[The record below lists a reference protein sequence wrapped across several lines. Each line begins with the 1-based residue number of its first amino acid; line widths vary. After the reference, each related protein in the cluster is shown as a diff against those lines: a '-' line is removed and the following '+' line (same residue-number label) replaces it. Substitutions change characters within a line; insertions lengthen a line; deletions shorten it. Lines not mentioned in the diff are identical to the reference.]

1 MSARLFCIGFALIAL
16 CAITA
21 QAKPIT
27 WYLQGVK
34 FADGST
40 ASGSFVYD
48 VDNGFNGTYSGISIA
63 TTAGTTVPAS
73 AFAFSDPGAV
83 SYSIRILPVTLG
95 SGDLTGTPIL
105 ILNFTA
111 PLSDLGGTVSLVTS
125 GSFASLWGRC
135 LNSTCSD
142 IQRPS
147 PIAYVTAGSVTAI
160 TSGDASF
167 YFTTHYSNANTS
179 GAPDGT
185 LRIINDGD
193 QATTAVEGVENGTLW
208 AAIYVFDD
216 SQELRSCCACFITSD
231 GLLSESVNKELT
243 ADEFTGRG
251 EMTRGAIKVI
261 SSSSSNP
268 STPVPLTGLRGWM
281 THIQATSTTFPA
293 PGPGNAV
300 NAVEK
305 GPWFVTEDAL
315 ADSNLSATELANLGA
330 LCSYGLT
337 IGSGY
342 GLCPCTVEDYDF

>member
-1 MSARLFCIGFALIAL
+1 MSTRWFCIGFALIAL

-48 VDNGFNGTYSGISIA
+48 VDNGFNGFYSNISIA
-63 TTAGTTVPAS
+63 TTAGTVVPAN

-95 SGDLTGTPIL
+95 SGNDLTGTPIL
-105 ILNFTA
+105 ILYFSA
-111 PLSDLGGTVSLVTS
+111 PLSDAGGTLSLVT
-125 GSFASLWGRC
+125 GGVSLWGRC
-135 LNSTCSD
+135 ANPTCND
-142 IQRPS
+142 IERPT
-147 PIAYVTAGSVTAI
+147 PIENVIAGSVAAV
-160 TSGDASF
+160 SAGDSSV
-167 YFTTHYSNANTS
+167 YFSTYYSNANTT
-179 GAPDGT
+179 GAPDQT
-185 LRIINDGD
+185 LRIVNDGGD
-193 QATTAVEGVENGTLW
+193 ATLAVEGVENGTLW

-216 SQELRSCCACFITSD
+216 SQELRSCCSCDITSD

-243 ADEFTGRG
+243 VNEFTGRG
-251 EMTRGAIKVI
+251 QIARGVIKVV
-261 SSSSSNP
+261 SSTTSDPTNP
-268 STPVPLTGLRGWM
+268 LPFPGLRAWA
-281 THIQATSTTFPA
+281 THIQATTTTFPA

-300 NAVEK
+300 NAKEAA
-305 GPWFVTEDAL
+305 PWFVTESAL
-315 ADSNLSATELANLGA
+315 ADSNLTALELSNLGY

-342 GLCPCTVEDYDF
+342 GACPCTWEDYDF